1 MLCRLP
7 STDTLP
13 IAREQKTFSQVKL
26 PKSNSQGILL
36 GKIIG
41 SDGKQQNEY
50 LQHPNDFVYQT
61 LITGTTGSG
70 KTSTICSQAITLE
83 RLGTKSL
90 IIDPKRT
97 IFPILQKFIPDI
109 QVFNFGKESVAP
121 GRCNI
126 LECPNW
132 MDVQTHL
139 NLVEN
144 TLLSVWQ
151 IFPPMNMILHRALS
165 RLYNTDGWSV
175 RHNKH
180 GVNRTLVDLQKE
192 IRNITRKMGYS
203 QETHTDITSAMEM
216 RLDYFMQ
223 GQIGTQINC
232 LRSIP
237 IEDLLEKTTIIS
249 LEHANNYAEK
259 VVVLTF
265 LARMFE
271 YFKKKSVTD
280 QLLHYLIIDEAEH
293 YFGVDQLIL
302 YDDYEKAAAGKAAT
316 KKLIE
321 MVAQSRAYGLGIGIA
336 TQSPSKLPLE
346 IMINCNTKIVHKII
360 DGDDISFL
368 QRSMR
373 LTEGQADMLPA
384 LEISEALV
392 IDPNNPYPFKLKVAL
407 PEGLADAGKGVQADY
422 KENMMTEQMRRYFM
436 DNEDL
441 YKEQEKPEIT
451 HKMVDDL
458 VEIYLPKTS
467 LLTEH
472 DEKLLRMNSFQKM
485 FKKTLSRV
493 FGEENGDYTEEYRI
507 IYLSRFVELWR
518 RQISN
523 GDQKAAVVEFFD
535 KTFRMYFDYTPEGR
549 DKIMRWIIT
558 IVKTWED

>member
-1 MLCRLP
+1 M
-7 STDTLP
+7 
-13 IAREQKTFSQVKL
+13 V
-26 PKSNSQGILL
+26 
-36 GKIIG
+36 
-41 SDGKQQNEY
+41 
-50 LQHPNDFVYQT
+50 
-61 LITGTTGSG
+61 
-70 KTSTICSQAITLE
+70 
-83 RLGTKSL
+83 
-90 IIDPKRT
+90 
-97 IFPILQKFIPDI
+97 
-109 QVFNFGKESVAP
+109 
-121 GRCNI
+121 
-126 LECPNW
+126 
-132 MDVQTHL
+132 
-139 NLVEN
+139 
-144 TLLSVWQ
+144 
-151 IFPPMNMILHRALS
+151 
-165 RLYNTDGWSV
+165 
-175 RHNKH
+175 
-180 GVNRTLVDLQKE
+180 
-192 IRNITRKMGYS
+192 
-203 QETHTDITSAMEM
+203 
-216 RLDYFMQ
+216 
-223 GQIGTQINC
+223 
-232 LRSIP
+232 
-237 IEDLLEKTTIIS
+237 
-249 LEHANNYAEK
+249 
-259 VVVLTF
+259 
-265 LARMFE
+265 E
-271 YFKKKSVTD
+271 YFKKKSVTG

-336 TQSPSKLPLE
+336 TQSPSKLPRE

-384 LEISEALV
+384 LEIGEALV
-392 IDPNNPYPFKLKVAL
+392 IDPNNPYPFKLKVTL

-422 KENMMTEQMRRYFM
+422 KENMMIEQMREYFLE
-436 DNEDL
+436 NEDL

-451 HKMVDDL
+451 HEMVDDL

-472 DEKLLRMNSFQKM
+472 DDKLMRMNSFQKM

-493 FGEENGDYTEEYRI
+493 FGKESGDYTEEYRI